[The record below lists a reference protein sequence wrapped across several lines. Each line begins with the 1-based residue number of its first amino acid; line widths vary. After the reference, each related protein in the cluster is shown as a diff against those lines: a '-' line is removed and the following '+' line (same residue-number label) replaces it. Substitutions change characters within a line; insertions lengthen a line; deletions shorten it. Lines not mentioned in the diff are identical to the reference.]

1 MPKNKGK
8 GGKNNRRGKKEDG
21 ENKRELIFKEDGQE
35 YAQVVK
41 MLGNGRLEAKCLD
54 GETRLAQIRG
64 QMRKKVWIVVGDIIL
79 LSLRDFQDDRADVI
93 HKYTADEARN
103 LKTYGELKDFTLV
116 ENAEAGS
123 DEEEEGIEF
132 EEADIDDICEYNYSM
147 DSSHVHFYYQTSM
160 LTTLIVPENTQS
172 RLTTP
177 FVRAVYPHYLVTYH
191 AHVSF
196 LKSSPCL
203 PPYHG

>member
-35 YAQVVK
+35 YAQVLK
-41 MLGNGRLEAKCLD
+41 MLGNGRIEAKCLD

-93 HKYTADEARN
+93 HRYTPDEARN

-116 ENAEAGS
+116 EGQEAGS
-123 DEEEEGIEF
+123 EEEEEGIEF
-132 EEADIDDICEYNYSM
+132 EEADIDDISCRISW
-147 DSSHVHFYYQTSM
+147 DSSS
-160 LTTLIVPENTQS
+160 
-172 RLTTP
+172 
-177 FVRAVYPHYLVTYH
+177 AD
-191 AHVSF
+191 
-196 LKSSPCL
+196 
-203 PPYHG
+203 